1 MAMGAEIGTTA
12 IFEGLE
18 VADAGAPPGAGAPTS
33 AGAGCAATLG
43 VDAGGTVLSLMAA
56 VLVGEADAVVGE
68 ADAVVGEADA
78 VVGEAGAVVAE
89 AGAVGSA
96 SGSLALLTR
105 PVLAGS
111 TIPRTGVEV
120 SGVGGTLGLQ
130 PHTIANP
137 AKLIATAPRRTVT
150 EPRRWAGGHQPP
162 LLTRRPPLH
171 PNSSSVFTIS
181 CSLFV
186 SSCPAPTKRPDC
198 GAPAATGSRT
208 CLCLLDYKGRG
219 KHFQGRAQRAR
230 SQE

>member
-1 MAMGAEIGTTA
+1 MFGA
-12 IFEGLE
+12 LE
-18 VADAGAPPGAGAPTS
+18 VAGAGAPAG
-33 AGAGCAATLG
+33 AGAGC
-43 VDAGGTVLSLMAA
+43 AGGTVLSVTAA
-56 VLVGEADAVVGE
+56 VLVVEADAVVGE

-78 VVGEAGAVVAE
+78 VVGEAD
-89 AGAVGSA
+89 AVGSA

-137 AKLIATAPRRTVT
+137 AKLTATAPRRTVT

-171 PNSSSVFTIS
+171 PNSSPVLTLSR
-181 CSLFV
+181 SLFV

-198 GAPAATGSRT
+198 GAPPSLSTAPAPARVAQ
-208 CLCLLDYKGRG
+208 LPGRG
-219 KHFQGRAQRAR
+219 KENTSRDDPNGPGIQEVIR
-230 SQE
+230 SG